1 MEGHSIKKEFFSVE
15 GRFGRKD
22 LWIRNII
29 MTLLILFFSIFGENV
44 KFIVSL
50 LLIPYS
56 FCCLIRRAHDLN
68 VSYWKFFFLGLF
80 LWGLLFVPA
89 IMPISWI
96 KVVFGM
102 LTLCLLFAY
111 SLYTF
116 YLFFLKRGTIGP
128 NKYGEDPTNRYSAE
142 INEKLN
148 QKKDPPNLSNAN
160 EKNPIANPLAQTIN
174 PLFSKADAPPS
185 CYKNNIPNLKNSIN
199 DISNIKNLLSE
210 QEYND
215 LSESLTLA
223 ISSDYNGR
231 NWFEV
236 AVISLYRGSDFD
248 TSAYYLAHDGWN
260 NLGQFEKDTCRRYFQ
275 NKVKESILL
284 TNGLEN
290 TESNWQKAL
299 QGLDFILAVNPEL
312 KRFINLVKETVTE
325 EELKVATEESFCS
338 GFVDWLKNNND
349 IAIDNILRDIYFRT
363 EQGISRQLRILHDL
377 NLIICSTKEE
387 QIKQPIIPASDVSRP
402 TASVPYSYKKN
413 KPKLPNPNCGCGCGS
428 ILVVIVLWMIYLS
441 FSTVLKQLFR

>member
-1 MEGHSIKKEFFSVE
+1 MKEHSIKKEFFSVE

-29 MTLLILFFSIFGENV
+29 MMLSILFFSIFGENV

-56 FCCLIRRAHDLN
+56 FCCMIRRAHDLN
-68 VSYWKFFFLGLF
+68 VSYWKFLFLGLF
-80 LWGLLFVPA
+80 LWGLLLVPA
-89 IMPISWI
+89 ILPRSWI
-96 KVVFGM
+96 QVVFGM
-102 LTLCLLFAY
+102 LTLGLLFAY

-128 NKYGEDPTNRYSAE
+128 NKYGEDPTKRYSAG
-142 INEKLN
+142 INEKN
-148 QKKDPPNLSNAN
+148 DPSDLSNAN
-160 EKNPIANPLAQTIN
+160 GENSIANSLAQTIN
-174 PLFSKADAPPS
+174 HPFLKVEETPS
-185 CYKNNIPNLKNSIN
+185 FYKNNIPNLKNSIN

-248 TSAYYLAHDGWN
+248 KSVYYLAHDGWN

-312 KRFINLVKETVTE
+312 KGFINLVKENVTE
-325 EELKVATEESFCS
+325 EELKLATEESFCS

-377 NLIICSTKEE
+377 NLIIYSTKEE
-387 QIKQPIIPASDVSRP
+387 QIKKQNIPADSVSHP
-402 TASVPYSYKKN
+402 AAAVSYSYKKN
-413 KPKLPNPNCGCGCGS
+413 KPKLPNPNCGCGCGT
-428 ILVVIVLWMIYLS
+428 IMAIIVLWMIYLS
-441 FSTVLKQLFR
+441 FSTVFKQLFR